1 MGMLKFTSKSGD
13 LDFRKKEGIN
23 DGFLEKINGKIELK
37 DGNEN
42 DNNSN
47 NNNNNHHHYYIQE
60 KNLLEVDDTL
70 RGVLIKNLY
79 SMDIKDE
86 ILKEILGKENTS
98 FKPGDILGIMG
109 SIGSGKSLL
118 IMHLIA
124 ISILPEEI
132 GGHDQKVYYIDT
144 DSGFSIE
151 VFTEKHLIPIIEK
164 KLLNQNFYFQLIE
177 ENCKNNKTNFN
188 QKDFDFSKIKTRD
201 EQIIINQIIKKSLSN
216 LNIIFVND
224 LLDLLCIL
232 KQMINNSSINYFNSD
247 FKTITNTNIDFDSN
261 NHNNKAKLLVIDSI
275 NFWNADLSSLII
287 NNYEQII
294 NKYHILGYF
303 TNKNTIFNSIF
314 SLIRQIVQFHGFI
327 GILSFCEEPIVQFT
341 YNNNNINNN
350 INNNNN
356 SVNDKF
362 KNNFTEELVE
372 VDNLFQNK
380 KNDKNIDNYY
390 DNYISN
396 KKDGI
401 KIDNNINNEKLML
414 KFPRIIHTK
423 IFPNF
428 LSKILKI
435 EDYQSITN
443 IIWIVKSSLP
453 ISDQIHNYPNSSI
466 IPTYFSCIS
475 INNLQKSYLAF
486 DDFHGLVLV

>member
-1 MGMLKFTSKSGD
+1 
-13 LDFRKKEGIN
+13 
-23 DGFLEKINGKIELK
+23 
-37 DGNEN
+37 
-42 DNNSN
+42 
-47 NNNNNHHHYYIQE
+47 
-60 KNLLEVDDTL
+60 
-70 RGVLIKNLY
+70 
-79 SMDIKDE
+79 MDIKDE
-86 ILKEILGKENTS
+86 ILREILGKENTS
-98 FKPGDILGIMG
+98 FKPGDILGILG
-109 SIGSGKSLL
+109 SAGSGKSLL
-118 IMHLIA
+118 IMYLIA

-144 DSGFSIE
+144 DLGFSIE

-177 ENCKNNKTNFN
+177 ENTKNNKTNFI
-188 QKDFDFSKIKTRD
+188 QKDFDFSKIKMRH
-201 EQIIINQIIKKSLSN
+201 EQIVINQIINKSLSN

-232 KQMINNSSINYFNSD
+232 KQIINNNSCINYF
-247 FKTITNTNIDFDSN
+247 KTNNDFDSN
-261 NHNNKAKLLVIDSI
+261 NNNKAKLLVIDSI

-287 NNYEQII
+287 NNYHEKII
-294 NKYHILGYF
+294 NNYHILGYF

-327 GILSFCEEPIVQFT
+327 GILSFCEEPIFLQSTF
-341 YNNNNINNN
+341 NHF
-350 INNNNN
+350 
-356 SVNDKF
+356 NDKF
-362 KNNFTEELVE
+362 KNNFIEELVE
-372 VDNLFQNK
+372 VDNLYQNK
-380 KNDKNIDNYY
+380 NNDRNIENYY

-396 KKDGI
+396 KNDAI
-401 KIDNNINNEKLML
+401 KIDKNINNEKLML

-453 ISDQIHNYPNSSI
+453 ICDQIHNYPNSNI

-486 DDFHGLVLV
+486 DDFNGLVLV